1 MKKLLTILAFVTLP
15 ILSIGQEATTTP
27 NIRNIRTEAVIKQ
40 ETEIQKVNKSTSTN
54 SAVKSQ
60 LLKINKKKSQ
70 DIISIK
76 AYRKSLQIK
85 VKDVK
90 LC

>member
-1 MKKLLTILAFVTLP
+1 MKKLLTILAFVMLP
-15 ILSIGQEATTTP
+15 ILSIGQEVTKTSS
-27 NIRNIRTEAVIKQ
+27 IRTEAVSKQ
-40 ETEIQKVNKSTSTN
+40 KTEIQKVNKSTSTN

>member
-1 MKKLLTILAFVTLP
+1 MKKLLTILVFVMLP
-15 ILSIGQEATTTP
+15 LLSVGQEKTTTP
-27 NIRNIRTEAVIKQ
+27 NIRTEAIIKQ
-40 ETEIQKVNKSTSTN
+40 KSDIQKVNKSTSTN

-85 VKDVK
+85 VKEVK

>member
-1 MKKLLTILAFVTLP
+1 MKKLLTILVIVMLP
-15 ILSIGQEATTTP
+15 LLSVGQETTTTP
-27 NIRNIRTEAVIKQ
+27 NIRTEAVIKQ
-40 ETEIQKVNKSTSTN
+40 KTEIQKVNKSTSTN

-85 VKDVK
+85 VKDIK

>member
-1 MKKLLTILAFVTLP
+1 MLPLLSV
-15 ILSIGQEATTTP
+15 GQETTTTP
-27 NIRNIRTEAVIKQ
+27 NIRTEAIIKQ
-40 ETEIQKVNKSTSTN
+40 KADIQKVNKSTSTN

-85 VKDVK
+85 VKEVK

>member
-1 MKKLLTILAFVTLP
+1 MKKLLTILAFVMLP
-15 ILSIGQEATTTP
+15 ILSIGQEVTKTSS
-27 NIRNIRTEAVIKQ
+27 IRTEAVSKQ
-40 ETEIQKVNKSTSTN
+40 KTEIQKVNKSTSTN

-85 VKDVK
+85 VKDIK

>member
-1 MKKLLTILAFVTLP
+1 MLP
-15 ILSIGQEATTTP
+15 FLSMGQEADKTS
-27 NIRNIRTEAVIKQ
+27 NIRTEAVLKQ
-40 ETEIQKVNKSTSTN
+40 ETKIQKVNKSTSTN
-54 SAVKSQ
+54 SVIKSQ

-85 VKDVK
+85 VKDIK